1 MFEENNKSDQIF
13 ARPPSWLLRW
23 GMTLILVAFVFFA
36 LIAWL
41 IKYPDEI
48 PARMSILTE
57 NPPIRVVSR
66 SSNPIEKLWVSN
78 NQEVGVGAPLVT
90 LRSSAKAE
98 NVVKLESFLE
108 KINSSR
114 SQFGTS
120 LSANTFLTIQP
131 PVNLSISDLQSGY
144 ASLVSKIKNYQN
156 FLRKQTTGGKINSA
170 EKRIQ
175 FLEQLNQNIERQK
188 ITLAEEVSL
197 SENGY
202 QRALQLNQ
210 SGDASMI
217 EVEDRK
223 AIYLQSKRQLENF
236 ENRIINNQIEMERLR
251 TEIFDLQD
259 VQIEGGD
266 DRQLTIEEATK
277 QLQSQLETWKEQFVI
292 TAPISGKVSFVNQ
305 LSEQQFV
312 SEGAEL
318 MTIVP
323 PNASNK
329 VVGKAYL
336 PLANSGKVEVG
347 QTVHIKLDGFPFREY
362 GILKSEVAEIS
373 LVPTENHYLV
383 ELNLPETLTTSY
395 GKTIPFR
402 QEMQG
407 VAEIITEER
416 RVLERVFDRVRSAV
430 RN

>member
-23 GMTLILVAFVFFA
+23 GMTLVLVAFVFFA

-48 PARMSILTE
+48 PARVSILTE

-78 NQEVGVGAPLVT
+78 NQEVKAGAPLAT

-98 NVVKLESFLE
+98 DVIQLEAFLDRL
-108 KINSSR
+108 N
-114 SQFGTS
+114 S
-120 LSANTFLTIQP
+120 LSANAISSIQP
-131 PVNLSISDLQSGY
+131 PAKLSISDLQSGY

-175 FLEQLNQNIERQK
+175 FLEQLNQNIDRQK
-188 ITLAEEVSL
+188 ITLTEEVSL
-197 SENGY
+197 SKSGY
-202 QRALQLNQ
+202 ERALKLSESDNV
-210 SGDASMI
+210 SMM
-217 EVEDRK
+217 EVEERK
-223 AIYLQSKRQLENF
+223 SIYLQTKRQLENF
-236 ENRIINNQIEMERLR
+236 ESRIINNQIEMERLR
-251 TEIFDLQD
+251 TEIFDLQE
-259 VQIEGGD
+259 VQIEGDD
-266 DRQLTIEEATK
+266 DRQLAIEEAAK
-277 QLQSQLETWKEQFVI
+277 QLQAQLETWKEQFQI
-292 TAPISGKVSFVNQ
+292 IAPISGKVSFISQ

-312 SEGAEL
+312 SEGEEL

-336 PLANSGKVEVG
+336 PIANSGKVEAG

-373 LVPTENHYLV
+373 LVPIENHYLV
-383 ELNLPETLTTSY
+383 ALNLPETLTTSY

-416 RVLERVFDRVRSAV
+416 RVLERVFDRVRSVV